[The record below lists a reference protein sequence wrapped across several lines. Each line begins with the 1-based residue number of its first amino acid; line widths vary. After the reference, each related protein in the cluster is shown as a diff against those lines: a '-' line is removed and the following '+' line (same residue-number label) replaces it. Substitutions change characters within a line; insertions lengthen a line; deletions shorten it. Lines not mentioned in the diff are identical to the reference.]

1 MALKVKYFIKN
12 MIITNNLQD
21 NCRGSLV
28 GGAIGDALGYA
39 VEFFSWHTIKNRYG
53 ESGITEYDLDKNG
66 VAEFSDDTQ
75 MSLFTAEGLL
85 QSISREKTDLRDIGS
100 SIRAAY
106 EHWYATQSRLPHA
119 LSNSWLTNVSSL
131 WSERAPGMTC
141 MSALHQISY
150 GGGSPVS
157 NDSKGCGGVMRVAPI
172 GIFAATHPSILDLE
186 NAGNL
191 ARYAAEITHTHP
203 LSSYSS
209 MALAMLIAEIMTYEE
224 IDRDQFRY
232 VIIDR
237 VFKSLG
243 KRYPKDNDLANLF
256 NLILKAMALA
266 DLKRADSECI
276 RELGQGWVAEETLAI
291 AVFSVMRYIDN
302 FEKCIICSVNHSGDS
317 DSTGAVTGNLIGAIL
332 GYDAIPEKFKTNLEL
347 HDLLVSVA
355 DDLAGTSSEEQ
366 KRERYV
372 FHRPFNVDES
382 DIL

>member
-1 MALKVKYFIKN
+1 MTHDKL
-12 MIITNNLQD
+12 LD
-21 NCRGSLV
+21 RCRGSLV
-28 GGAIGDALGYA
+28 GGAIGDALGYT
-39 VEFFSWHTIKNRYG
+39 VEFFSLDNIKKRYG
-53 ESGITEYDLDKNG
+53 ELGLTEYELNKNG

-85 QSISREKTDLRDIGS
+85 KAISSGKNEIKDICS
-100 SIRAAY
+100 SIRGAY
-106 EHWYATQSRLPHA
+106 EHWYATQTRVPYPLGD
-119 LSNSWLTNVSSL
+119 SWLTNVSSL

-150 GGGSPVS
+150 GDGSAVS

-172 GIFAATHPSILDLE
+172 GIFAAAHPTVLNLE

-191 ARYAAEITHTHP
+191 AGYAAEITHKHP

-209 MALAMLIAEIMTYEE
+209 MALAMLITEIMADEE
-224 IDRDQFRY
+224 IDRDRFRY

-243 KRYPKDNDLANLF
+243 ERYPKDNDLANLF

-266 DLKRADSECI
+266 GLKREDSECI

-291 AVFSVMRYIDN
+291 AVFSVMRYIND
-302 FEKCIICSVNHSGDS
+302 FEKCVICSVNHSGDS
-317 DSTGAVTGNLIGAIL
+317 DSTGAVAGNIIGAIL
-332 GYDAIPEKFKTNLEL
+332 GYAAIPKRFKANLEL

-355 DDLAGTSSEEQ
+355 DDLAGASSEEQ
-366 KRERYV
+366 MRERYV
-372 FHRPFNVDES
+372 LHRPFNVNPS
-382 DIL
+382 DLL

>member
-1 MALKVKYFIKN
+1 
-12 MIITNNLQD
+12 MIINNNLQD
-21 NCRGSLV
+21 KCRGSLV
-28 GGAIGDALGYA
+28 GGAIGDALGYT
-39 VEFFSWHTIKNRYG
+39 VEFFSLDNIKKRYG
-53 ESGITEYDLDKNG
+53 ETGITEYELNKNG

-85 QSISREKTDLRDIGS
+85 SAISKGRDIGS

-106 EHWYATQSRLPHA
+106 EHWYATQTRVSYPLGD
-119 LSNSWLTNVSSL
+119 SWLTNVSSL
-131 WSERAPGMTC
+131 YSERAPGMTC

-150 GGGSPVS
+150 GDGSPVS

-172 GIFAATHPSILDLE
+172 GIFAAAHPTIMDLQ
-186 NAGNL
+186 NAGNI
-191 ARYAAEITHTHP
+191 AGYAAEVTHKHP

-209 MALAMLIAEIMTYEE
+209 MALAMLIAEIMTVEE

-243 KRYPKDNDLANLF
+243 KRYPKDDDLANLF

-291 AVFSVMRYIDN
+291 AVFSVMRYIDD

-347 HDLLVSVA
+347 HELLILVA

-366 KRERYV
+366 MRERYV

-382 DIL
+382 DLL